1 MKSKIHY
8 VVLIALLI
16 AGCGTKEELDD
27 AVRPVF
33 YQEIG
38 KTIVQNSRSFSGVTQ
53 PGDETRLSFKV
64 GGTIKMLNVE
74 MGANVAK
81 GNIIAR
87 LDDTDYRINYN
98 KAVVSHKNAVVQ
110 LETAKS
116 SFLRIEN
123 LYANN
128 NISLNDYE
136 RAKAQFES
144 AEAMV
149 RTAQSQV
156 NAAQNQIDYTTL
168 RAPYSGVISAVL
180 AKENEMAGPGQPIVI
195 FSSVNNIEVKTAVPE
210 NIIGQ
215 IKKGQ
220 DVTVQFRV
228 FTDKKFKGIITEVS
242 PGTPGASAYPVI
254 IQLIEAPEQLYP
266 GMTAT
271 VEIPLYE
278 DEIDTKDMAIVVAD
292 AVGHDQ
298 TGDYVFTVK
307 NSSEKDIYIV
317 EKKNVV
323 LGELRPEGYQIIEGL
338 DKGDIV
344 ITAGLSFLYEG
355 KEVRLLDENGLNNY

>member
-1 MKSKIHY
+1 MKSKINY
-8 VVLIALLI
+8 VVLVVLLI
-16 AGCGTKEELDD
+16 AGCGSKEELEE

-38 KTIVQNSRSFSGVTQ
+38 KSIVQNTPSFSGVTQ
-53 PGDETRLSFKV
+53 AADETRLSFKV
-64 GGTIKMLNVE
+64 GGTIEKLNVE

-81 GNIIAR
+81 GNVIAR
-87 LDDTDYRINYN
+87 LDDDDYQINYN
-98 KAVVSHKNAVVQ
+98 KAVVAQKNAAIQ

-128 NISLNDYE
+128 SISLNDYE

-149 RTAQSQV
+149 KTAQSQLK
-156 NAAQNQIDYTTL
+156 AAQNQLDYTLL

-180 AKENEMAGPGQPIVI
+180 AKENEMAGPGQPIVV

-215 IKKGQ
+215 IRKDQ
-220 DVTVQFRV
+220 DVAISFRA
-228 FTDKKFKGIITEVS
+228 FTGKKFKGKITEVS
-242 PGTPGASAYPVI
+242 PGTPNASAYPVI
-254 IQLIEAPEQLYP
+254 MQLLDAPEQLYP

-271 VEIPLYE
+271 VEIPLYV
-278 DEIDTKDMAIVVAD
+278 DGKDSKDIAIVVAD
-292 AVGHDQ
+292 AVGRNQ
-298 TGDYVFTVK
+298 TGDYVFIA
-307 NSSEKDIYIV
+307 NYSSEKDTYIV
-317 EKKNVV
+317 ERKNVI

-338 DKGDIV
+338 NKGDIV
-344 ITAGLSFLYEG
+344 ITAGLSFLFEG
-355 KEVRLLDENGLNNY
+355 REVRLLDENELNK